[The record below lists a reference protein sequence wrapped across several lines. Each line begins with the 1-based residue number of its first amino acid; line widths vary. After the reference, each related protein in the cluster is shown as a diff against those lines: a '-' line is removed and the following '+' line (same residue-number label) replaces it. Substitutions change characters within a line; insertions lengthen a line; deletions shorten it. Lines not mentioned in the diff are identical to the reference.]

1 MKINLDFCNIVTY
14 FVVQENK
21 QTTKQIIMKTL
32 LNITLGLVTSTLI
45 ATSIIYGIIILANY

>member
-1 MKINLDFCNIVTY
+1 
-14 FVVQENK
+14 
-21 QTTKQIIMKTL
+21 MKTL